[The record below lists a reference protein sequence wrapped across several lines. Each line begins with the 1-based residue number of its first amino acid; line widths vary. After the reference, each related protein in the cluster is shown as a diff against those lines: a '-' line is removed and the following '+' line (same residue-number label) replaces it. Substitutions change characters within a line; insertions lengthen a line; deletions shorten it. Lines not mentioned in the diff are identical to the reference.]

1 PTLLHIS
8 RNLPD
13 WSFESMCALRVVSR
27 SLILCRSLTSYT
39 WPRHRTDVGRRVRTR
54 LHAIAHRTPRAAN
67 ATRQGG
73 TFHAVAT
80 EGAAENKARRR
91 TNAFTTATR
100 SGARKRIA
108 GTR

>member
-1 PTLLHIS
+1 VLHITLINPVGTFDSAFGLRLASTS
-8 RNLPD
+8 R
-13 WSFESMCALRVVSR
+13 
-27 SLILCRSLTSYT
+27 ILCGSVSSYS
-39 WPRHRTDVGRRVRTR
+39 WPRHRIDVGRRVRTKP
-54 LHAIAHRTPRAAN
+54 HAITHGTARAAN